1 MFVNHGREPSWVL
14 QFSKREQIL
23 MLAMANY
30 ETNQLNEAKKNQ
42 KF

>member
-1 MFVNHGREPSWVL
+1 MFVNHGKEPSWVL

-30 ETNQLNEAKKNQ
+30 ETKQVEEIRKNR
-42 KF
+42 K